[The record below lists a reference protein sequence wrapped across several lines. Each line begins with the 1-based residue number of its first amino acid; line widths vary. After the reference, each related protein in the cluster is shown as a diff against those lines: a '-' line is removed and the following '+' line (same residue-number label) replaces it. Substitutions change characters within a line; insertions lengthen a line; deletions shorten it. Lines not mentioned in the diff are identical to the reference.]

1 MLPRSRARWP
11 AAIPRGTAGLFGE
24 VQSHGPVLAQLSPAE
39 RTAFVLRHFEGVGV
53 EEIARV
59 LGIESAPRAQHLPAY
74 EAGPRPEA
82 AGRSRPMIT

>member
-1 MLPRSRARWP
+1 VSTVGPPRSLAERQAFSERCRATD
-11 AAIPRGTAGLFGE
+11 RG
-24 VQSHGPVLAQLSPAE
+24 HAQLSPAE
-39 RTAFVLRHFEGVGV
+39 RTAFVLRHFEGLGV

-74 EAGPRPEA
+74 EAAPRPGA